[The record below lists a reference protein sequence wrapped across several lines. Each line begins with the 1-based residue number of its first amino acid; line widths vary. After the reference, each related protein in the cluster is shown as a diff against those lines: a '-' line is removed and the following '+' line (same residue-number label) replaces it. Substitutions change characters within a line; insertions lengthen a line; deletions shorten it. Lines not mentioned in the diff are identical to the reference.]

1 MSTHHAP
8 RHCFDAGY
16 FYADTSTF
24 VMKFTEGEIYSYPS
38 FSPEIWALIKLAAQR
53 GVLFNGSDRRP
64 SRISAI
70 YQRIWEIPPGYTDSF
85 TQT

>member
-8 RHCFDAGY
+8 RKCFHSAY
-16 FYADTSTF
+16 YYENTSTF
-24 VMKFTEGEIYSYPS
+24 VMVFSSGEIYAYPC
-38 FSPEIWALIKLAAQR
+38 FSPELWALIKLAAQR
-53 GVLFNGSDRRP
+53 GVLFNASDRRP

-70 YQRIWEIPPGYTDSF
+70 YSRIWEIPPGFTDSF